1 MKMRLVSILLMTVL
15 TTMPVS
21 AGPSDWSSDGVH
33 VTYIEM
39 KVGNAFRFMVD
50 QQAGPC
56 APNTMLIF
64 DARFFDPTVQA
75 DMVKTVYATVLATK
89 LSDQKL
95 HITGDNTPGPGGVCV
110 VGIVD
115 SH

>member
-1 MKMRLVSILLMTVL
+1 MKMRLASVLLITAFS
-15 TTMPVS
+15 TMPVS
-21 AGPSDWSSDGVH
+21 AGPSDWSAPRVH

-39 KVGNAFRFMVD
+39 KVGNGFRFMVD

-56 APNTMLIF
+56 APNTMLLF
-64 DARFFDPTVQA
+64 DARFFDPSTQA

-89 LSDQKL
+89 LSGQTL
-95 HITGDNTPGPGGVCV
+95 HITGDNTVTSAGCV

-115 SH
+115 SDQ